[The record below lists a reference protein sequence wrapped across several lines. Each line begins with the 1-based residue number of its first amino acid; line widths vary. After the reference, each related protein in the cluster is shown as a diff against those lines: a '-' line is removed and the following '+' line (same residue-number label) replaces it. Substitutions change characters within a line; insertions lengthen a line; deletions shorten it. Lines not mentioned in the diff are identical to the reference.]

1 MAFNSPELAALEAC
15 IPNGPMAERG
25 ACKGRKKGVH
35 LQTHI
40 LNRVFRVY
48 HLLYHPWYFL
58 RQSLTISS

>member
-15 IPNGPMAERG
+15 IQNGPMAERG

-40 LNRVFRVY
+40 
-48 HLLYHPWYFL
+48 
-58 RQSLTISS
+58 